1 MKKIP
6 QDVQHINK
14 RIKKFRSF
22 EKKVQNDPTE
32 TKFVYA
38 YQIGARMGTELVSGV
53 LIGCGLGYLL
63 DKIFNS
69 NPVMLIIFSIFGAAA
84 GFVNM
89 YRFVKQQDK
98 RKE

>member
-6 QDVQHINK
+6 QDVQQINI
-14 RIKKFRSF
+14 RIKKFKSF
-22 EKKVQNDPTE
+22 EKKVQKDPTE

-38 YQIGARMGTELVSGV
+38 YQIGARIGTELVSGV

-69 NPVMLIIFSIFGAAA
+69 NPFMLIIFTIFGAAA
-84 GFVNM
+84 GFMNI
-89 YRFVKQQDK
+89 YRFVKQQDR